1 MDTEDSIESCGKR
14 MRGVRHRGRKAFCNV
29 DHAKS
34 SSFRVWYFS
43 GLGLGRVEHVSY
55 RYFRKATG
63 MHELL
68 AEILALHA
76 TR

>member
-14 MRGVRHRGRKAFCNV
+14 MRGVRRGGREAFCNV

-43 GLGLGRVEHVSY
+43 GLGLGRFEHVSY